1 MVFVQFVV
9 TCRGVTLLFPSLL
22 PFPPLHSMFFPFLS
36 FPALPVTS
44 MWHALINPA
53 STGGFGRAVQGKPDN
68 GKEQELQ
75 PILPLNA
82 NE

>member
-1 MVFVQFVV
+1 M
-9 TCRGVTLLFPSLL
+9 
-22 PFPPLHSMFFPFLS
+22 PP
-36 FPALPVTS
+36 
-44 MWHALINPA
+44 INPA
-53 STGGFGRAVQGKPDN
+53 SGFGRAVQGKPDN